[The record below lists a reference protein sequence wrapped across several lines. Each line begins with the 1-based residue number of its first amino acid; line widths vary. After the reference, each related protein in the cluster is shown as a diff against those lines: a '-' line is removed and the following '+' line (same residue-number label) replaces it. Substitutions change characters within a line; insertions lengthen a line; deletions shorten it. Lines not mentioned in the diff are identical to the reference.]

1 MHYNYCC
8 YSYRS
13 GEIKEES
20 NVVEET
26 AVVEEPVILEE
37 PIVVEETYDDYDH
50 FVELPSFDLS
60 QFCVQTP
67 TTSVCC
73 N

>member
-1 MHYNYCC
+1 M
-8 YSYRS
+8 
-13 GEIKEES
+13 
-20 NVVEET
+20 EET

-37 PIVVEETYDDYDH
+37 PIVVEETYDDYDD